1 MSIQRYVKLAL
12 EFGANNAVEFCIED
26 IIFDSRVLLKCMFGC
41 SNYGYGHTCPSR
53 TGSLSPWEYER
64 VFKNYKKGIIIHSID
79 KKVSQDVSYEI
90 ERQAFFDG
98 YHLAFSLSDCV
109 ICSTCAGTLGNPCV
123 NKKKARPAFHSVGID
138 VFETVKK
145 FGLPLST
152 LKEMGETQNWY
163 SAVFIK

>member
-1 MSIQRYVKLAL
+1 MQDYYVSQGITANLMNIVITSYSIHYTKLYD
-12 EFGANNAVEFCIED
+12 EFCIED

-90 ERQAFFDG
+90 DRITSYNVCYTKLLRFFDK
-98 YHLAFSLSDCV
+98 HINCKR
-109 ICSTCAGTLGNPCV
+109 
-123 NKKKARPAFHSVGID
+123 NKNHK
-138 VFETVKK
+138 
-145 FGLPLST
+145 
-152 LKEMGETQNWY
+152 
-163 SAVFIK
+163 